1 MESANPA
8 QTFLLEAED
17 LLDQIEEV
25 ALEAKQQPCD
35 PEAVNRLFRAFHT
48 IKGSGAMFGFSEV
61 ASFTHHVETALDRV
75 RGGTIK
81 MTERLIELIL
91 AARDHIAALLQQPDG
106 APVDDGK
113 SADIIAALTEL
124 TGIHKSVTEEVR
136 PVVTPA
142 EPEAKATWRVHFRPP
157 ANVAISGLDPL
168 VLLDALRDLGSCTV
182 TARTGDVPLLEHLNP
197 DQCNLAWDIVLTTDR
212 GLNAIKDV
220 FIFVEEGSELTVELA
235 SDAKPLPPVEV
246 PAPNQKTEPV
256 DASRTKP
263 DNTRKALVKD
273 ASVRVPSTRL
283 DHLVNLVGEL
293 VMNQS
298 RLSQVAAR
306 IDHADLNVPVEE
318 LERLIGEVRDTVLGI
333 RMMPIGTTFTHFK
346 RLVHDLSRDLHK
358 EIDLI
363 TEGAETEL
371 DKTVLDQLGD
381 PLVHL
386 IRNCVDHGIEL
397 PEVRERAGKPRRG
410 TVRLSAEHAGS
421 SVVITVVD
429 DGRGLDPD
437 VLRAKAIEKHLIAP
451 DAKLTQREVFNLIL
465 LPGFSTAAQI
475 TSVSGRGVGMDVVKR
490 AIDALGGSLQITSE
504 LGRGTTISASLP
516 LTLAIIDGLL
526 VEVGGDQFII
536 PMSAVQENVEL
547 ARTERNRYNGRN
559 AVAVRGELVPYIF
572 LRETFA
578 VAGEEPELEK
588 IVIMRHGADRVG
600 LVVDRVL
607 GSHQTVIQSLGRL
620 YRDIEVLSGATIM
633 GDGRVALILDLPG
646 LLRFAGTNARV
657 FHAKDEL
664 AETAIYRF

>member
-1 MESANPA
+1 
-8 QTFLLEAED
+8 
-17 LLDQIEEV
+17 
-25 ALEAKQQPCD
+25 
-35 PEAVNRLFRAFHT
+35 
-48 IKGSGAMFGFSEV
+48 
-61 ASFTHHVETALDRV
+61 
-75 RGGTIK
+75 
-81 MTERLIELIL
+81 
-91 AARDHIAALLQQPDG
+91 
-106 APVDDGK
+106 
-113 SADIIAALTEL
+113 
-124 TGIHKSVTEEVR
+124 
-136 PVVTPA
+136 
-142 EPEAKATWRVHFRPP
+142 
-157 ANVAISGLDPL
+157 
-168 VLLDALRDLGSCTV
+168 LDALRELGPCAITV
-182 TARTGDVPLLEHLNP
+182 RTGDVPLLEHLNP
-197 DQCNLAWDIVLTTDR
+197 DQCSLGWDIVLTTNR

-220 FIFVEEGSELTVELA
+220 FIFVEDGSELTVERA
-235 SDAKPLPPVEV
+235 ADTQPLPPVAMA
-246 PAPNQKTEPV
+246 APNQILDTAGNSQPTTDNHRKTL
-256 DASRTKP
+256 A
-263 DNTRKALVKD
+263 KD
-273 ASVRVPSTRL
+273 ASVRVPSPRL
-283 DHLVNLVGEL
+283 DRLVNLVGEL

-298 RLSQVAAR
+298 RLSQVASR

-358 EIDLI
+358 EVELV

-397 PEVRERAGKPRRG
+397 PAARERAGKPRRG

-437 VLRAKAIEKHLIAP
+437 VLRTKAIEKHLIAP
-451 DAKLTQREVFNLIL
+451 DAKLTQREIFNLIL
-465 LPGFSTAAQI
+465 LPGFSTAPQV

-504 LGRGTTISASLP
+504 LGHGTTISASLP
-516 LTLAIIDGLL
+516 LTLAIIEGLL

-547 ARTERNRYNGRN
+547 ARTERNRHNGRN
-559 AVAVRGELVPYIF
+559 AVAVRGELVPYIS
-572 LRETFA
+572 LRDTFA
-578 VAGEEPELEK
+578 IAGDEPELEK

-646 LLRFAGTNARV
+646 LLHFAGSRV
-657 FHAKDEL
+657 RILQADE
-664 AETAIYRF
+664 